1 MLVARRFRVTGRV
14 QGVGFRYFAQAA
26 ARMEGLSGWVQ
37 NQPDGSVEVVAE
49 GDQESVLRF
58 EAKLRRGPA
67 GARVDEV
74 RVDEDVPSGRS
85 NGFVV
90 TSAYGRDE

>member
-14 QGVGFRYFAQAA
+14 QGVGYRYFAQAA
-26 ARMEGLSGWVQ
+26 ARAEGLSGWAQ
-37 NQPDGSVEVVAE
+37 NQADGSVEVVAE
-49 GDQESVLRF
+49 GDQESVRRF

-67 GARVDEV
+67 GARVDDV
-74 RVDEDVPSGRS
+74 RVDEAVPSGRS
-85 NGFVV
+85 SGFVV